1 MWSDLNLAFP
11 LPVGHHRR
19 AVVDGLMLSG
29 SMPGMLKRWVR
40 SSPGEWY
47 GLVWVPLGNEDADIR
62 LTLDDPFMSAA
73 LRCANDQHLR
83 MIQASH
89 RQSEHSAMS
98 QLGSGAP
105 EHGRRPRAVA
115 GPTRAPTG
123 YPAQASARRRR
134 RRFLKNF
141 RSVFGSTTPCESGK
155 AAIDTSC
162 GITGCASGA
171 SEWGGRRVIIR

>member
-1 MWSDLNLAFP
+1 VWNDLNLAFP
-11 LPVGHHRR
+11 LPAGHHRQ

-40 SSPGEWY
+40 SSRGEWY
-47 GLVWVPLGNEDADIR
+47 GLVWVPLGNEAGDIR
-62 LTLDDPFMSAA
+62 LTLDDPFMPAAA
-73 LRCANDQHLR
+73 LQCANDQHLR

-89 RQSEHSAMS
+89 RQSEHSAMW
-98 QLGSGAP
+98 QLRSGAP

-115 GPTRAPTG
+115 GPPRAPRG

-141 RSVFGSTTPCESGK
+141 KEL
-155 AAIDTSC
+155 
-162 GITGCASGA
+162 
-171 SEWGGRRVIIR
+171 